1 MSKQS
6 GALTLTRDAHI
17 HYIKSLSNASSQ
29 SVRGRSAGFTEGA
42 KQVRHWNVC
51 QGGKKLNTGAAA
63 CSKLPGAATI
73 YNNTV
78 ADNVERGLS
87 SPRES
92 NFRVTVRDAWRRPI
106 ARERAQEGRKGR
118 TGKVRSIMM

>member
-51 QGGKKLNTGAAA
+51 QGGKKLNTGAATY
-63 CSKLPGAATI
+63 SKLPGTATT
-73 YNNTV
+73 YQETV
-78 ADNVERGLS
+78 ADSVDWGLS